1 MKTCENPYEHLIWI
15 ASVSFLPCSL
25 AVKKTVI
32 IFIPK
37 WNRTTLHH
45 LYIYIL
51 NLVNALKA
59 ICFFCVA
66 YMDIYIVYGKLV
78 HQIAPKIDLLMM
90 KISYVIVSIA
100 FLAAT
105 QITNHTTTF
114 TQTILNSSYWNQ
126 QCTRSRKWC
135 FSFLGHSIR

>member
-32 IFIPK
+32 I
-37 WNRTTLHH
+37 L
-45 LYIYIL
+45 YIL

-126 QCTRSRKWC
+126 QCTRSRKW
-135 FSFLGHSIR
+135 FFSSFLAIQFVN